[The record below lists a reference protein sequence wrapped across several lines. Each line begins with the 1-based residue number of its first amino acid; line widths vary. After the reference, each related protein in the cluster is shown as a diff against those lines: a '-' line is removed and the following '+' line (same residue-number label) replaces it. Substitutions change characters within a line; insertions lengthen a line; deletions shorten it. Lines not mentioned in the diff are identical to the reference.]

1 VYHNLGN
8 CYYRLGRIAPA
19 TLAYERAA
27 KLDPTDPDVRHNLRL
42 LSLKTIDRIE
52 PVPELFIIEW
62 IRSAGTVV
70 SVSQAWDAFLVAWAA
85 LFLSLAVLFVSS
97 SSSII
102 RLVRIT
108 ALVAI
113 VFVVAT
119 GTFSLML
126 RWADRS
132 EHTAI
137 VTSFAVTAK
146 SSPDA
151 QSVDAFVVHEGLKVR
166 ISDSVGSWV
175 KITLP
180 DGMVGWIQANQ
191 CEKI

>member
-1 VYHNLGN
+1 M
-8 CYYRLGRIAPA
+8 
-19 TLAYERAA
+19 LAYERAA

-42 LSLKTIDRIE
+42 LCLKTIDRIE
-52 PVPELFIIEW
+52 PVPDLFVIEW
-62 IRSAGTVV
+62 IRSAGTIV
-70 SVSQAWDAFLVAWAA
+70 SSSQAWDAFLVAWAA
-85 LFLSLAVLFVSS
+85 LFFSLAVLFVSS
-97 SSSII
+97 SSSLI
-102 RLVRIT
+102 RFVRIT

-119 GTFSLML
+119 GAFSLLL
-126 RWADRS
+126 RWADTS

-137 VTSFAVTAK
+137 VTSFAATAK

-180 DGMVGWIQANQ
+180 DGMVGWIQASQ
-191 CEKI
+191 CENI